1 MSHLMEMPEEFV
13 KLVSDMADPAV
24 DKVASNLG
32 MDVGDYFLD
41 YGLTDVKAQKRL
53 GVYLDYILAHKD
65 SKDRTSALWVELDK
79 VGAFGGVTRELKFFA
94 RMRDAIRKRQTVKT
108 QKPQRR

>member
-13 KLVSDMADPAV
+13 KLVSDLADPAV
-24 DKVASNLG
+24 EKVAGNLG
-32 MDVGDYFLD
+32 MDTGDYFLD

-53 GVYLDYILAHKD
+53 GAYLDYILAHKD
-65 SKDRTSALWVELDK
+65 SRDRASALWRELDK

-94 RMRDAIRKRQTVKT
+94 RMRDAIRKRQMVKA
-108 QKPQRR
+108 QRR

>member
-1 MSHLMEMPEEFV
+1 MSHLMETPEEFV
-13 KLVSDMADPAV
+13 KLISDMADPAV
-24 DKVASNLG
+24 EKVAGNLG

-53 GVYLDYILAHKD
+53 GAYLDYILAHKD
-65 SKDRTSALWVELDK
+65 SRDRASALWVELDK

-94 RMRDAIRKRQTVKT
+94 RMRDAIRRRQSV
-108 QKPQRR
+108 KPQKSKTR

>member
-24 DKVASNLG
+24 EKVAGNLG
-32 MDVGDYFLD
+32 MDAGDYFLD

-53 GVYLDYILAHKD
+53 SAYLDYVLAHKD
-65 SKDRTSALWVELDK
+65 SKDRTSALWSELDK

-94 RMRDAIRKRQTVKT
+94 RMRDAIRRRQTVKP
-108 QKPQRR
+108 QKPQKR

>member
-24 DKVASNLG
+24 EKVAGNLG
-32 MDVGDYFLD
+32 IDAGDYFLD

-53 GVYLDYILAHKD
+53 GIYLDYILAHKD
-65 SKDRTSALWVELDK
+65 SRDRDSALWGELDK
-79 VGAFGGVTRELKFFA
+79 AGTFGGVTRELKFFA
-94 RMRDAIRKRQTVKT
+94 RMRDAIRRRQTVTPRK
-108 QKPQRR
+108 R

>member
-13 KLVSDMADPAV
+13 KLVSYLADPAV
-24 DKVASNLG
+24 EKVAGNLG

-41 YGLTDVKAQKRL
+41 YGLTDMKAQKRL
-53 GVYLDYILAHKD
+53 GAYLDYILAHKD
-65 SKDRTSALWVELDK
+65 SRDRASALWSELDK

-94 RMRDAIRKRQTVKT
+94 RMRDAIRKRQTVKA
-108 QKPQRR
+108 QRR

>member
-13 KLVSDMADPAV
+13 KLVSDLADPAV
-24 DKVASNLG
+24 EKVAGNLG
-32 MDVGDYFLD
+32 MDTGDYFLD

-53 GVYLDYILAHKD
+53 GAYLDYILAHKD
-65 SKDRTSALWVELDK
+65 SRDRASALWRELDK

-94 RMRDAIRKRQTVKT
+94 RMRDAIRKRQTVKA
-108 QKPQRR
+108 QRR